1 MGVGGGGAND
11 SNKQFKSNTAG
22 LRVHIADTEE
32 YFTTSRIIIIMH
44 RDWQSNR
51 TICNEY
57 WSLLSG
63 CS

>member
-1 MGVGGGGAND
+1 MGVGGGQMTETN
-11 SNKQFKSNTAG
+11 NLNQTQTG
-22 LRVHIADTEE
+22 LRVHIVDTEK

-51 TICNEY
+51 TICKEY

>member
-1 MGVGGGGAND
+1 MTETN
-11 SNKQFKSNTAG
+11 NLNQTQTG
-22 LRVHIADTEE
+22 LRVHIVDTEK

-51 TICNEY
+51 TICKEY

>member
-1 MGVGGGGAND
+1 MGVGGGQMTETN
-11 SNKQFKSNTAG
+11 NLNETQTG
-22 LRVHIADTEE
+22 LRVHIVDTKE
-32 YFTTSRIIIIMH
+32 YFTTSRIIIIIH